1 VRNLAHDV
9 PAPEA
14 APIPEG
20 TRVSVDVAARFVDR
34 DLVCGGSPW
43 RLLRLSGRSRDTVER
58 WRPGGVVGAGEG
70 RFARTLVQQG
80 LVLPHFEK
88 DLTLDD
94 IDVVIPVVGDVLDLD
109 LLLNQLVGFHVTV
122 VDDGSS
128 DADAIANCAKRH
140 SVRYL
145 RLDENAGPSSAR
157 NAAALESTR
166 ELLWF
171 VDADVAIEKVRDVA
185 QQLQQSFEDPLVA
198 AVAPRVRGSGGASM
212 RDHFEVNNSPLDMGG
227 VSGLVRSGSAI
238 GYVPSACLM
247 VRRSSFGA
255 GFDESLRIGEDVDL
269 VWRLDDHGW
278 LVRYDAEVVVH
289 HRARGS
295 WRSWWRQ
302 REGYGASTA
311 ELARRFGDRLAP
323 LRADRWTF
331 LAWLSVAAGRPALG
345 ARIVLGATRRAQDT
359 FFTGEDDPGR
369 AAREIV
375 THNML
380 SAGGPLARGAVRT
393 YGVVILAA
401 LVVPR
406 WRSRALALYAL
417 GTAWRWRTR
426 PVRLADVPLA
436 VADDLAYGLGVL
448 RGAWQCHST
457 RTLTPLITTASMGVR
472 EIFGGPRAVTSP
484 LDGHAARYRA

>member
-1 VRNLAHDV
+1 MRNLAHDV

-14 APIPEG
+14 GPIPDG
-20 TRVSVDVAARFVDR
+20 TRVSVDAAARFVDR

-43 RLLRLSGRSRDTVER
+43 RLLRLSGLSRDTIER
-58 WRPGGVVGAGEG
+58 WRLGGVVDPGEG

-80 LVLPHFEK
+80 LVLPRFEK
-88 DLTLDD
+88 ELALDD
-94 IDVVIPVVGDVLDLD
+94 VDVIIPVVGDVMELDQ
-109 LLLNQLVGFHVTV
+109 LLIQLAGFHVTV

-128 DADAIANCAKRH
+128 DGAALADCARRH
-140 SVRYL
+140 SARYV

-157 NAAALESTR
+157 NGAGFESTR
-166 ELLWF
+166 DLLWF
-171 VDADVAIEKVRDVA
+171 VDADVEIEKAHDVA

-198 AVAPRVRGSGGASM
+198 AVAPRVRGSGGPSI
-212 RDHFEVNNSPLDMGG
+212 RDRFEVNNSPLDMGG
-227 VSGLVRSGSAI
+227 VSGLVRWGGAI
-238 GYVPSACLM
+238 SYVPSACLM
-247 VRRSSFGA
+247 IRRGSFGA

-269 VWRLDDHGW
+269 VWRLDDQGW
-278 LVRYDAEVVVH
+278 LVRYVAEVVVH
-289 HRARGS
+289 HRARES

-311 ELARRFGDRLAP
+311 ELAARFGDRLAP

-345 ARIVLGATRRAQDT
+345 ARIVLGATRRAQNT
-359 FFTGEDDPGR
+359 FFQGEDDPRR

-375 THNML
+375 AHNML
-380 SAGGPLARGAVRT
+380 FAGGPLARAAART
-393 YGVVILAA
+393 FGLVILAA

-406 WRSRALALYAL
+406 WRSRAIALFAL

-426 PVRLADVPLA
+426 PLRLVDVPLA
-436 VADDLAYGLGVL
+436 VADDLAYGLGVM

-457 RTLTPLITTASMGVR
+457 RSLTPLITTSSMGVR
-472 EIFGGPRAVTSP
+472 EIFGGTRTVTPSS
-484 LDGHAARYRA
+484 DGRRPVHT